1 MKIEYR
7 GYTIEVTP
15 KQTDG
20 LWAADVCIE
29 PQIGDPAAL
38 RQKSELDGAGSEG
51 HAEIA
56 GLQWGKYRVDLH
68 NAGNEPN
75 AAGRILPRV
84 VKM

>member
-1 MKIEYR
+1 M
-7 GYTIEVTP
+7 
-15 KQTDG
+15 
-20 LWAADVCIE
+20 
-29 PQIGDPAAL
+29 